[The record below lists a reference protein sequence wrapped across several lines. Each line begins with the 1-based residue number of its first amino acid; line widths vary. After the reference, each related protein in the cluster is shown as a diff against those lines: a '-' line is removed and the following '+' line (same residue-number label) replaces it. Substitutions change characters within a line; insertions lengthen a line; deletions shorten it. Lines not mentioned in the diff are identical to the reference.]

1 MAAVGNTKGRS
12 EFAVLAKAKSL
23 GSYVFEVTGKSP
35 KKFRGTSVYRLQDL
49 SLGVVE
55 GIYRAN
61 AIRIVHDDG
70 PSAHGVHQRAQLQDS
85 AILDLKTLCYLSM
98 LAAEQGCLLFKQ
110 YECISKQA
118 DEVSRLLFS
127 WSKSDRRR
135 YGG

>member
-1 MAAVGNTKGRS
+1 MGKPQGRG
-12 EFAVLAKAKSL
+12 EFAVLSKAKGL

-35 KKFRGTSVYRLQDL
+35 KKFRSTFVYRLQDL

-61 AIRIVHDDG
+61 AIRIFQDDG
-70 PSAHGVHQRAQLQDS
+70 ADAQNVRQRAELQES

-98 LAAEQGCLLFKQ
+98 LAAEQGCLLFRQ

-118 DEVSRLLFS
+118 DEVSRLLIS
-127 WSKSDRRR
+127 WAKSDRRR
-135 YGG
+135 YRG